1 MIVQAGPDTLARLL
15 AARARPSRLV
25 IGLLS
30 GTSADAADAALCE
43 ITGAGADAKVR
54 LVAYL
59 EAPFSPPLQRE
70 VLAANAASA
79 AEIAA
84 LHFRLGEV
92 FAQAALEV
100 AARAG
105 VRIGDVDLIA
115 SHGQTVSHQP
125 PSPGHPGATLQIG
138 EAAVIAE
145 RTGIP
150 VVCDFRVRDMAA
162 GGEGAPLVPLADWI
176 LFRQP
181 GRVRALQNVGGI
193 SNVTAVTEALGD
205 VRAFDNAPGNMVL
218 DAAARAAFGEPFDRS
233 GAHAARGRVDE
244 AVVAELLAHS
254 FLAAPPPKSTGREA
268 FGASFVDPLLARFA
282 GRGDDLLATLTT
294 FVARAI
300 AGSYGRFLGRRPDEV
315 LVSGGGAENPTLLA
329 ELARAAA
336 PIPVGTLAQAG
347 MDPAAKE
354 AVAFALLGNEALF
367 AHAGNVPAATGA
379 AGPRVLG
386 KLVL

>member
-1 MIVQAGPDTLARLL
+1 MQAGPDTLARLL
-15 AARARPSRLV
+15 AARQRPSRFV

-43 ITGAGADAKVR
+43 ITGAGGDARVR
-54 LVAYL
+54 LIAYV
-59 EAPFSPPLQRE
+59 EAPFSAPLQRE
-70 VLAANAASA
+70 VLAASDASA
-79 AEIAA
+79 AEIAT

-100 AARAG
+100 AARACL
-105 VRIGDVDLIA
+105 RIGDVDLIA

-125 PSPGHPGATLQIG
+125 PTPGHPGATLQIG

-145 RTGIP
+145 RTGVP

-193 SNVTAVTEALGD
+193 SNVTAVTADLAG

-218 DAAARAAFGEPFDRS
+218 DAATRAAFGEPFDRG
-233 GAHAARGRVDE
+233 GAHAARGHIDE
-244 AVVAELLAHS
+244 AVVAELLAHP
-254 FLAAPPPKSTGREA
+254 FLTAAPPKSTGREA
-268 FGASFVDPLLARFA
+268 FGARFVEPLLGRFA

-300 AGSYGRFLGRRPDEV
+300 AASYLRFLPQRPDEV
-315 LVSGGGAENPTLLA
+315 LVSGGGARNATLLLA
-329 ELARAAA
+329 LARAAA
-336 PIPVGTLAQAG
+336 PTPVSTLAHAG

-379 AGPRVLG
+379 TGPRVLG